1 MIDSVYRVNQ
11 DELFESIPR
20 HKFEGLSKG
29 ELIEFNE
36 AQARVIESFKKEI
49 ARLQAEKSQ
58 LEQQSLL
65 VDDKYI
71 FLKKKFFGR
80 SSEKESVIDLNLE
93 LPEELKKDPKT
104 RVLLP
109 SQRYSHLAI
118 EVEDLELKNLPICEC
133 CGSEAMDSGMYEV
146 SECLTLD
153 PREFYVRRTR
163 RKKYRCGKCHS
174 SIITTPMLPRITPGG
189 SYSDELIIDVAMS
202 KYCDLVPI
210 ERYVSIAGRDGLE
223 GLPQNSLIETTHQ
236 LADFI
241 EPAVG
246 KILEKEIKPS
256 FVLHVDDTRHR
267 MLKKPD
273 QAHYLWGF
281 SNKVASYFEVHG
293 TRSGDVIS
301 ELLRDSKCEYLV
313 SDAFSGNNKSV
324 KDTNEYR
331 LENNLNHIQQVYCN
345 AHARRKFKEA
355 REKIKDA
362 QVFIDLY
369 KKIYFLEGQ
378 AKEKPPNEILELRS
392 QMRPLFEKIKL
403 LCEESPESYSLK
415 SSFVEAMNY
424 FLKNYDALTRFL
436 NNLELPIDNNPQ
448 ERLLRN
454 PVIGRKIWYG
464 TQTERGAKTT
474 AIMFTIVESCKLNKI
489 NPREYL
495 KNLVVSLLRNNEVI
509 TPNEYKKL
517 KESKANPTG

>member
-1 MIDSVYRVNQ
+1 MKQ
-11 DELFESIPR
+11 EQFFEAIPR
-20 HKFEGLSKG
+20 HKFESLTKS

-36 AQARVIESFKKEI
+36 AQSRVIKQFEKEI
-49 ARLQAEKSQ
+49 ARLYAEK
-58 LEQQSLL
+58 EKADQQSLL

-80 SSEKESVIDLNLE
+80 SSEKEFPTELDLE
-93 LPEELKKDPKT
+93 IPEDSKKDPKT

-109 SQRYSHLAI
+109 SQRYPHLAI
-118 EVEDLELKNLPICEC
+118 EVEDLELKQPPTCAC
-133 CGSEAMDSGMYEV
+133 CGSEAMDSGMFEV

-153 PREFYVRRTR
+153 PREFFVRRTR
-163 RKKYRCGKCHS
+163 RKKYRCGKCHG
-174 SIITTPMLPRITPGG
+174 SIITTPVLPRITPGG

-210 ERYVSIAGRDGLE
+210 ERYVSIAEREGLE

-236 LADFI
+236 LADLA
-241 EPAVG
+241 EPVIN
-246 KILEKEIKPS
+246 KILENEIKPS
-256 FVLHVDDTRHR
+256 LVLHVDDTRHR

-281 SNKVASYFEVHG
+281 SNAIASYFEVHG

-301 ELLRDSKCEYLV
+301 ELLKDSKCEYLV

-324 KDTNEYR
+324 KDTNVYR
-331 LENNLNHIQQVYCN
+331 LENNLNLIQQVYCN

-355 REKIKDA
+355 REKIIDA
-362 QVFIDLY
+362 QVYVDIY
-369 KKIYFLEGQ
+369 KKIYYLEGQ
-378 AKEKPPNEILELRS
+378 AKEKPPDEALYLRS
-392 QMRPLFEKIKL
+392 QVRPLFEKL
-403 LCEESPESYSLK
+403 RSLCVQNVDNYSSK
-415 SSFVEAMNY
+415 SSIVEAMNY
-424 FLKNYDALTRFL
+424 FIKNYEALTRFL
-436 NNLELPIDNNPQ
+436 DNPSLPIDNNPQ

-454 PVIGRKIWYG
+454 PVIGRKTWYG
-464 TQTERGAKTT
+464 TQTDRGAKTN

-495 KNLVVSLLRNNEVI
+495 KNLVISLLHNNEVI
-509 TPNEYKKL
+509 TPNEFKKL
-517 KESKANPTG
+517 KESKAQSTR